1 MALELQ
7 QLTDYEALPLQLG
20 QLVRGANPTVV
31 DRQLGI
37 NYGAAAVLG
46 IADGQSGVMV
56 AFEPPDLRFIPLAE
70 AITRFRT
77 VPPDS
82 VFVRIARSLG
92 ISLGD

>member
-1 MALELQ
+1 MSA
-7 QLTDYEALPLQLG
+7 
-20 QLVRGANPTVV
+20 VRIRPWWIANW
-31 DRQLGI
+31 GG
-37 NYGAAAVLG
+37 YGAAAVLG

-92 ISLGD
+92 THWALTHVRSIR